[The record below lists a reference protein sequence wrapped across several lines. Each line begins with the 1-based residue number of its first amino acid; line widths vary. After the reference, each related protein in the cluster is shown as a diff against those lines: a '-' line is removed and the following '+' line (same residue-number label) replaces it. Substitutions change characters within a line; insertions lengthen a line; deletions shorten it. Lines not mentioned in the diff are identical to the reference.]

1 MAVKIRIPETLTE
14 QVRSYRKSVRA
25 TKIAEAV
32 SIAAVAV
39 LVGFTIVFVIDRFID
54 AGLVTRSATF
64 LLAVAGIFGIPLAYY
79 RWVQKLQT
87 LESVAKLLSKRMPR
101 VGDSLLGALELS
113 HDSKEQNRSPALC
126 QAALDQV
133 AADTAKKNLL
143 EALPVSHHKRWSAAV
158 ALLGIGAIVLTLLFP
173 AASLNAWA
181 RLCMPWASID
191 RYTFTA
197 LAYYPTRMV
206 VPHGEVFPIDLRLA
220 SDSQWKPSSAKLHV
234 GESSSLN
241 SDLSDGGYSFEVPPQ
256 LKPVDLSVLVGD
268 AYPKISIQ
276 PSPRPEL
283 EKLHATIKLP
293 DYLSISEP
301 VLKEIRGGALV
312 TVSGSRLELESRT
325 TKPVVSATSNGKS
338 LQVSEGA
345 FRLPATEMT
354 ETTTL
359 ELQWTDADGLQSKS
373 SYPLQIEVF
382 EDQSPT
388 VFADGLPKAR
398 VMLESE
404 QIEFRIRALDDFGV
418 KQVGMEW
425 SVIEEGKSPSAEK
438 GELML
443 AAGSPTQSSLE
454 ALATF
459 QATAMKIPSKPIE
472 LRLFAEDYLLNRG
485 RVYSSPHLLYVLTPA
500 DHAVWVLDQMTRWQR
515 ESLEVRDRELQLLAT
530 NKQIRDMPESERNTD
545 DARALMEQQSAAEQA
560 NSRRL
565 NQLTAK
571 GEELLRQAA
580 RNKEIGVGH
589 LEKWAEMQQILKD
602 IAANR
607 MPNVADLLKKAAR
620 SETLA
625 KASNKAKATKQETAP
640 TAGQDR
646 SENSGGGPQSED
658 KLASEDKP
666 ASKAP
671 SVIDK
676 ESSQQPIDPKAVADN
691 EEKKKGNSQSK
702 PSALRL
708 PSTTVAG
715 TGSKQKKE
723 ESDEDQPA
731 EDQVEEAVDK
741 QLELLAEFDKVAD
754 ELNELMAN
762 LEGSTLTKRLKSAA
776 REQLK
781 IADTAAVEIK
791 DAFGATFVRLNSE
804 QKIFF
809 KELQVRENKAA
820 DFVSAIVD
828 DMQGFHERR
837 PSGKFESV
845 LAEVKQE
852 DVIGGLRGLSE
863 RILNQQGIAIAEAEY
878 WSDTLDRWAEDI
890 VDPASKGECKGS
902 KSKSSLPP
910 SIVLEVMQILEAE
923 MNLRERTRVTE
934 QAKSASTQSDYIE
947 QVKELASTQFQLKDR
962 IDVVKQK
969 IAALPDATEEFG
981 KELQLMESAGLV
993 MLDASLILNR
1003 PETGKEAIAAETEV
1017 IELLLQTKRTDPN
1030 SSGGGG
1036 GTDPGTGGGGTTDEA
1051 AIAMIG
1057 PGINQNERRQDS
1069 GVTQQTGSTNNALPE
1084 EFRFGLDEYF
1094 QRIDRKN
1101 AP

>member
-1 MAVKIRIPETLTE
+1 MAVNIRIPETLTE
-14 QVRSYRKSVRA
+14 QVRKYRSSVRT

-32 SIAAVAV
+32 SIAACALLSGFAV
-39 LVGFTIVFVIDRFID
+39 VFIVDRFVD
-54 AGLVTRSATF
+54 AGMLLRTVAF
-64 LLAVAGIFGIPLAYY
+64 LLAIAGLIGIPLAYY
-79 RWVQKLQT
+79 RWVQKLRT
-87 LESVAKLLSKRMPR
+87 LESVARLLSRRLPR
-101 VGDSLLGALELS
+101 VGDSLLGALELA
-113 HDSKEQNRSPALC
+113 HDTKEQNRSPALC

-143 EALPVSHHKRWSAAV
+143 EALPSSHHKRWSMGV
-158 ALLGIGAIVLTLLFP
+158 ALLGVAAIAVTLLFP
-173 AASLNAWA
+173 AASLNAWG
-181 RLCMPWASID
+181 RLCMPWASIQ

-197 LAYYPTRMV
+197 LDEYPTRMV
-206 VPHGEVFPIDLRLA
+206 VPHGEAFPIDLRLA
-220 SDSQWKPSSAKLHV
+220 SDSKWKPSSAKLNV
-234 GESSSLN
+234 GESSSLS
-241 SDLSDGGYSFEVPPQ
+241 SDLSDGSYSFEVPPQ
-256 LKPVDLSVLVGD
+256 LKPTDLSVLVGD
-268 AYPKISIQ
+268 AYPTISIQ

-283 EKLHATIKLP
+283 EKLQATIRLP
-293 DYLSISEP
+293 DYLSIAEP
-301 VLKEIRGGALV
+301 TIKEIRGGALV
-312 TVSGSRLELESRT
+312 TVRGASVELQSKT
-325 TKPVVSATSNGKS
+325 TKPIVRASANGKS
-338 LQVSEGA
+338 LSVSDGV
-345 FRLPATEMT
+345 FHFPATEMT
-354 ETTTL
+354 ETTKL
-359 ELQWTDADGLQSKS
+359 ELQWIDADGLKSKS
-373 SYPLQIEVF
+373 DYPLQIEVL
-382 EDQSPT
+382 EDQPPT
-388 VFADGLPKAR
+388 VFGDGLPKAK
-398 VMLESE
+398 VMLDTE
-404 QIEFRIRALDDFGV
+404 QIEFRIRALDDFGI

-425 SVIEEGKSPSAEK
+425 NVIEDSPSSPPER
-438 GELML
+438 GEFML
-443 AAGSPTQSSLE
+443 AAGSPTQSALDG
-454 ALATF
+454 LATF

-472 LRLFAEDYLLNRG
+472 LRLFAEDYLPDRG
-485 RVYSSPHLLYVLTPA
+485 RVYSSPHTLFVLSPA
-500 DHAVWVLDQMTRWQR
+500 DHAVWVLDQMSRWQR

-530 NKQIRDMPESERNTD
+530 NKQIRNMPESERNTD
-545 DARALMEQQSAAEQA
+545 DARALIEQQAAAEQA

-565 NQLTAK
+565 NQLTSK

-620 SETLA
+620 SEKLA
-625 KASNKAKATKQETAP
+625 KASNRPKATQQETAP

-646 SENSGGGPQSED
+646 SEDNGTGP
-658 KLASEDKP
+658 ASEDKP
-666 ASKAP
+666 ASKVP

-676 ESSQQPIDPKAVADN
+676 ESSQQPIDPKATAEN
-691 EEKKKGNSQSK
+691 KEKKESSSK
-702 PSALRL
+702 SPASALRL

-715 TGSKQKKE
+715 TGASKKKE
-723 ESDEDQPA
+723 ESNEEEPA
-731 EDQVEEAVDK
+731 EDEVEQAVDK

-781 IADTAAVEIK
+781 IADTAAGEIK
-791 DAFGATFVRLNSE
+791 DAFGATFVRLTSE
-804 QKIFF
+804 QKVFF
-809 KELQVRENKAA
+809 KDLETRENKAA
-820 DFVSAIVD
+820 DFVSEIVD

-852 DVIGGLRGLSE
+852 DVIGSLRALSE

-923 MNLRERTRVTE
+923 MNLRERTRVTD
-934 QAKSASTQSDYIE
+934 QAKAASNQTEYIE
-947 QVKELASTQFQLKDR
+947 RVKELASTQFQLKDR

-969 IAALPDATEEFG
+969 IAALPDAAEEFT
-981 KELQLMESAGLV
+981 KELELMESAGLV

-1003 PETGKEAIAAETEV
+1003 PETGREAIAAETEV

-1030 SSGGGG
+1030 SGGGGG
-1036 GTDPGTGGGGTTDEA
+1036 GTDPGKGGGGTTDEA

-1057 PGINQNERRQDS
+1057 PGVNQNERRQDS
-1069 GVTQQTGSTNNALPE
+1069 GVSQQTGSTNNVLPE